1 MSETSSTTTTTYSR
15 APFSPLADPNDL
27 LDRLEAATLE
37 DQKAATAFRRTA
49 RSKTA
54 SDEAWGRALQRTRTA
69 ARVVADLRLRV
80 LDDMVSWQV
89 WGTKA
94 VFR

>member
-1 MSETSSTTTTTYSR
+1 MSETSNTTTTTYSR
-15 APFSPLADPNDL
+15 VPFSPLADPNDII
-27 LDRLEAATLE
+27 DRLAAATLE

-49 RSKTA
+49 RSTTA
-54 SDEAWGRALQRTRTA
+54 SDQTWGRALQRTRTA

-80 LDDMVSWQV
+80 LDDMVSWQI

-94 VFR
+94 VSR